1 MESDIMLWILTKE
14 TQQQKQKT
22 KRQKGSPFEK
32 KNLTS
37 TYLEWDAA
45 ICLEASPRRLKWKS
59 QETISTESVWVPHPS
74 STWDNHTMLSF
85 PVPLL

>member
-22 KRQKGSPFEK
+22 KRQKGSPFE

-59 QETISTESVWVPHPS
+59 QETISTESVWVPHPF